1 MQTVHTKKIKAS
13 EKFGNGPCAKRAR
26 TADSSSTRPQRNRK
40 VPERLKESLND
51 MGNERVTVGSKVML
65 LWTDKELEGT
75 AFKPGWYKGE
85 IQWHDEDE
93 DTVGILYREDV
104 KRGKTAVY
112 ELCVTLAMADG
123 ILKIKSL

>member
-75 AFKPGWYKGE
+75 AFKPGWYEGE
-85 IQWHDEDE
+85 IQWRDEDE